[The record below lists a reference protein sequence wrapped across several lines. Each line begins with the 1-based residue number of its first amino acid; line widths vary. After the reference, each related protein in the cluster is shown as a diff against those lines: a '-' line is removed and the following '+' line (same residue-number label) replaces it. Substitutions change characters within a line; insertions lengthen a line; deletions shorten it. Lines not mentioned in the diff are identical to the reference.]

1 MPIIE
6 RLTAAEILDSR
17 GRPTVSATCTLAG
30 GAYASASVPSGAST
44 GTAEALEL
52 RDRDS
57 QRYGGLGCR
66 KAVALVNG
74 QIQHA
79 LAGPGFADQA
89 ELDRALIELD
99 GTPDKSR
106 LGANATL
113 AVSVAFA
120 RACAQERG
128 VALYQYFAG
137 MLGHA
142 PDTLPRLTINLFSG
156 GMHAGRQVAIQ
167 DVLIVPA
174 RPTTVDDSLAMAYD
188 VYQAAAA
195 LVLKRYGMRLLTADE
210 GGLAPQCDSTEELI
224 ETAVVAIKSAGY
236 KPGIDVM
243 LALDVAAS
251 HFYASRQY
259 HLDGA
264 TLDSAGMIA
273 RLVRWVER
281 YPIVSVEDGLAED
294 DWEWWPTLR
303 HALEK
308 RALVVGDDLLCTNP
322 QRIRRAVEAQACN
335 ALLLKPNQIGTLTE
349 AAEAWRL
356 AKDAGWQVTI
366 SVRSG
371 ETEDNWAADLAVG
384 WRGDQFKPGS
394 IRQVPSG
401 LPAHCAAHH
410 GDAESLPRWLGAK
423 DTEPGIILDCE
434 PSEGCI
440 RNFGLPDQVQDRFH
454 IGGPVVRARIAER
467 LVLRVLVASSEN
479 ADDHLLACDAIRIS
493 HIRSRLALDARR
505 RIPVIH
511 NDVAIHYIDNEL
523 VHGRRNRTLRNRN
536 RAVPIGHVHRQL
548 QTKRLRRRLQLSHQA
563 DVIQGNGILFHLPLL
578 QTVRFHVEMH
588 RNRFSGSH
596 LAKQLRSVN

>member
-1 MPIIE
+1 MPVIE

-30 GAYASASVPSGAST
+30 GVLASASVPSGAST

-52 RDRDS
+52 RDGDPK
-57 QRYGGLGCR
+57 RYGGLGCR
-66 KAVALVNG
+66 KAVAYVSG
-74 QIQHA
+74 EIHRA
-79 LAGPGFADQA
+79 LAGRSFADQA
-89 ELDRALIELD
+89 ELDHALVELD
-99 GTPDKSR
+99 GTPNKSR
-106 LGANATL
+106 LGANAIL

-128 VALYQYFAG
+128 VPLYLHLAE
-137 MLGHA
+137 MLGHT

-156 GMHAGRQVAIQ
+156 GKHAGRQVAIQ

-174 RPTTVDDSLAMAYD
+174 RPTTIDESLAMAYD

-195 LVLKRYGMRLLTADE
+195 LVLKRYNMRLLTADE

-224 ETAVVAIKSAGY
+224 ETAIVAIKAAGY
-236 KPGIDVM
+236 RPGSDVM

-251 HFYASRQY
+251 HFYANRQY

-303 HALEK
+303 LALQK

-322 QRIRRAVEAQACN
+322 QRIRRAIEAQACN

-349 AAEAWRL
+349 AAVAWRL

-371 ETEDNWAADLAVG
+371 ETEDNWVADLAVG
-384 WRGDQFKPGS
+384 WRADQFKPGS
-394 IRQVPSG
+394 ITQSER
-401 LPAHCAAHH
+401 LAKYNRLLAIE
-410 GDAESLPRWLGAK
+410 AETGW
-423 DTEPGIILDCE
+423 
-434 PSEGCI
+434 
-440 RNFGLPDQVQDRFH
+440 
-454 IGGPVVRARIAER
+454 PVVRWPLGGA
-467 LVLRVLVASSEN
+467 LR
-479 ADDHLLACDAIRIS
+479 
-493 HIRSRLALDARR
+493 
-505 RIPVIH
+505 
-511 NDVAIHYIDNEL
+511 
-523 VHGRRNRTLRNRN
+523 
-536 RAVPIGHVHRQL
+536 
-548 QTKRLRRRLQLSHQA
+548 
-563 DVIQGNGILFHLPLL
+563 
-578 QTVRFHVEMH
+578 
-588 RNRFSGSH
+588 
-596 LAKQLRSVN
+596 